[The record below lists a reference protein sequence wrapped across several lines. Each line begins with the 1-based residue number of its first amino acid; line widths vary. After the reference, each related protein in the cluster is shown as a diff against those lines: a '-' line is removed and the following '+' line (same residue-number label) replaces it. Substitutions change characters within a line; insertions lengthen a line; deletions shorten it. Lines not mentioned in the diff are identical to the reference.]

1 MTGHTGF
8 KGAWLSIWLNE
19 LKAEVAGYSL
29 APPTQPS
36 LFKLTDLQNQTE
48 TTIDDIRDLESMKN
62 SMNSFQPEIVIHMAA
77 QPLVRDSY
85 RLPVET
91 YETNVMG
98 TVNLLEAVRS
108 CPSVKAVLIITTD
121 KCYANQ
127 EWPWGYRENEPM
139 GGYDPYSSSKACAE
153 LVVGGYRQ
161 SFFHPD
167 DYTSHGVAVASARA
181 GNVIGG
187 GDWATDRLIPDC
199 VNAVLDDKE
208 IVLRN
213 PLAIR
218 PWQHVLEPLNGYLLL
233 AQKLVENGSQ
243 YAQAYNFGPVDE
255 DCASVEDVVKMLCNT
270 WGENATYRVESDAG
284 PHEANFLKLDCS
296 KAKKELGWEPHWRL
310 EKAIELVVQWSK
322 AYKANENLLTTCQNQ
337 IREFCG

>member
-19 LKAEVAGYSL
+19 LNAEVAGYSL

-36 LFKLTDLQNQTE
+36 LFQLADIQNQTE
-48 TTIDDIRDLESMKN
+48 TTIADIRDLASMKN
-62 SMNSFQPEIVIHMAA
+62 AMDSFQPEVVIHMAA

-167 DYTSHGVAVASARA
+167 NYAAHGVAVASARA

-199 VNAVLDDKE
+199 INAVLVGKE
-208 IVLRN
+208 IILRN
-213 PLAIR
+213 PFAIR
-218 PWQHVLEPLNGYLLL
+218 PWQHVLEPLNGYLSL
-233 AQKLVENGSQ
+233 AQKLVEDGSR
-243 YAQAYNFGPVDE
+243 YADAYNFGPVDE
-255 DCASVEDVVKMLCNT
+255 DCARVEEVVELLCNA
-270 WGENATYRVESDAG
+270 WGENATYRVESDGG

-296 KAKKELGWEPHWRL
+296 KAKKELGWEPRWRL

-322 AYKANENLLTTCQNQ
+322 AYQANENLLTTCQNQ